1 VTDRRRSVL
10 RIITGLLVLLAVLAF
25 ILTSCPSN
33 RDGMP
38 GQLAT
43 AKDETQS
50 AARSA
55 ALSLQLWQE
64 DRSTRDLTSV
74 QMADAR
80 DEIVKAYGG
89 IATLKAEDPVDLA
102 RQRLLTRSMT
112 ELVATLNAANAAV
125 RALPGQSDPR
135 SLRQRL
141 LDGADA
147 LERDYR

>member
-1 VTDRRRSVL
+1 VTSGRSGARVAA
-10 RIITGLLVLLAVLAF
+10 GLLAVAAVLAF

-55 ALSLQLWQE
+55 ALALQLWEQH
-64 DRSTRDLTSV
+64 RSTGDLTAV

-80 DEIVKAYGG
+80 DEIVKAYQG
-89 IATLKAEDPVDLA
+89 IATLKAEDPADLD
-102 RQRLLTRSMT
+102 RQSLLTRSMT
-112 ELVATLNAANAAV
+112 EQIATLNAANAAV
-125 RALPGQSDPR
+125 RALPRQTDTR

-147 LERDYR
+147 LERDYH